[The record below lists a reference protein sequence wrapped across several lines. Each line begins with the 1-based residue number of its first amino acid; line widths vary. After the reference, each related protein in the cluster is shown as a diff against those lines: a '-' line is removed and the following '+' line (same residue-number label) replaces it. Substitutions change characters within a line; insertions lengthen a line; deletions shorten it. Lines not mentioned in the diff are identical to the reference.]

1 MSITI
6 SYASTRAEVWQYYWR
21 LWRARLWKTHL
32 SVFMAVVVL
41 TYLMLP
47 IEARSGLTAMWKV
60 GLAGSAPLIFL
71 ILYPMLRF
79 KPQVREV
86 KLDQKGIT
94 TSIGRRHGDIPWR
107 DVAALDADENSLVIR
122 RSNLNALIVPARAFA
137 GPEKRAEFEAFV
149 RAHANVNGS

>member
-1 MSITI
+1 MSIAI

-32 SVFMAVVVL
+32 LVFMAVGIL

-47 IEARSGLTAMWKV
+47 IEARSGLSAMGKV
-60 GLAGSAPLIFL
+60 GLAGSSPLIFL

-94 TSIGRRHGDIPWR
+94 TSIGRRHGDIPWS
-107 DVAALDADENSLVIR
+107 DVAAVDADESSLVIR
-122 RSNLNALIVPARAFA
+122 CSNLNALIVPARAFA
-137 GPEKRAEFEAFV
+137 NPEKRAEFEAFV
-149 RAHANVNGS
+149 RAHAKVNGS